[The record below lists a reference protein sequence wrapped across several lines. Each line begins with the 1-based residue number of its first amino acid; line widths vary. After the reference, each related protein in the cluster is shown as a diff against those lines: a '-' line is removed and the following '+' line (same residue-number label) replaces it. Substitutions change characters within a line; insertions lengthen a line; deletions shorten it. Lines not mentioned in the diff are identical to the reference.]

1 MRPLAL
7 RIENLTSFRGVHGP
21 LRFDGLDL
29 FAIAGPTGAGKSSL
43 LDAMLLALYGEVP
56 RTGKQLKE
64 LISLGKD
71 QLSVSLDFVRGGE
84 AYRVTRRLY
93 RNTRA
98 TQAQLERLG
107 RAGVDGEVALAPEP
121 EALAEGVNDVNAA
134 IQRLLGLDLNAF
146 TQAVILPQGEFARF
160 LKSTAKDRQ
169 KILGTLLQLLVYE
182 RMRDRAQTE
191 SKAAEAAVST
201 LERTLG
207 EDAAVTPE
215 AVAALKAALAARVEA
230 NALLEPRLARAE
242 AEAGAGEGRVR
253 LLREQDEAKR
263 TQGELELRRIEVDV
277 DAARLAAAR
286 RAHGVVP
293 RLEQADAA
301 ARDAQR
307 QAAEADRAQQAAA
320 TARATADD
328 RRVTRERAA
337 QDAAHLPALDAQ
349 IEALGQ
355 AVVLAGP
362 LADALRAA
370 RAAEVLAAEKK
381 QAVARGRKDKTAKV
395 EAVAE
400 AERVGQEATAE
411 AERAAAGLA
420 AAESAL
426 TAAEADRREAEK
438 RDAVAH
444 LRHGLH
450 EGDPCPVCERALTK
464 APAAAAGSDL
474 PELSAAVAQASQAR
488 DTARAA
494 AERAR
499 QAAEQKRAALD
510 RAALAAEAATREVER
525 ASAEALEADE
535 RAVEARAAHE
545 ARAGELAALVKGAR
559 AGLEGGPSASDAES
573 DPAALQTRLRGER
586 QRITAARDAALA
598 ALASAESALAGAEA
612 KAAAA
617 EQAAEAA
624 RQAAATHVA
633 AARQAVEEA
642 QFDSAEA
649 ARQAALSPA
658 EQQRLEAAIQ
668 AWGSK
673 LSLAHERVAALA
685 EQIAA
690 LPPGPRALAEAQAA
704 LAAVQRECYGLRT
717 ERENGLRDA
726 ARLEEQAAAA
736 ERRLEQVAKRRAEFD
751 EKRAKLSLLRQL
763 AEDLRV
769 NRFQAYLLQET
780 LVELVQ
786 GASQRLLALSSGRYA
801 LSYADDDFHV
811 QDNDNAG
818 ERRRADTL
826 SGGETFL
833 ASLALALELS
843 QQVQKAAGAIHLES
857 LFIDE
862 GFGTLDAETLETVQE
877 AIESLP
883 TGGRMVGVITH
894 LAELTAR
901 LPARV
906 VVEKGPAGS
915 SFKVEVA

>member
-7 RIENLTSFRGVHGP
+7 RIENLTAFRGVHGP
-21 LRFDGLDL
+21 LSFDGLDL

-56 RTGKQLKE
+56 RTGNQLKE

-93 RNTRA
+93 RNTRP

-107 RAGVDGEVALAPEP
+107 RSGVGGQVALAPEP
-121 EALAEGVNDVNAA
+121 EALAEGVKDVNAA

-191 SKAAEAAVST
+191 SRAAEAAAST

-230 NALLEPRLARAE
+230 NALLEPRLERATAE
-242 AEAGAGEGRVR
+242 AAAGEERVR
-253 LLREQDEAKR
+253 VLREQEEAKR
-263 TQGELELRRIEVDV
+263 TQGELELRRLEVKTDEARLSAARRAQGV
-277 DAARLAAAR
+277 VPLLDQAEAAAREAKRLATEAERARDTAARAKATADERRAAHERVLADAARLP
-286 RAHGVVP
+286 G
-293 RLEQADAA
+293 
-301 ARDAQR
+301 
-307 QAAEADRAQQAAA
+307 
-320 TARATADD
+320 
-328 RRVTRERAA
+328 
-337 QDAAHLPALDAQ
+337 LDAQ

-370 RAAEVLAAEKK
+370 RAAEALAAEKK

-395 EAVAE
+395 EAAAE
-400 AERVGQEATAE
+400 AERVAQEATAE
-411 AERAAAGLA
+411 AERAAVGLV

-426 TAAEADRREAEK
+426 AAAEAARREAEK

-444 LRHGLH
+444 LRHGLQK
-450 EGDPCPVCERALTK
+450 GDACPVCERALTK
-464 APAAAAGSDL
+464 APPAAEGNDL
-474 PELSAAVAQASQAR
+474 PALSAAVEQAHQAR
-488 DTARAA
+488 DAARAA

-499 QAAEQKRAALD
+499 QAAEQKRTALE

-535 RAVEARAAHE
+535 RAIESKAAHE
-545 ARAGELAALVKGAR
+545 ARASELAALVTRAL
-559 AGLEGGPSASDAES
+559 AGLPEAQDAA
-573 DPAALQTRLRGER
+573 DPAALQARLRKDRLRLTE
-586 QRITAARDAALA
+586 ARDAAQA
-598 ALASAESALAGAEA
+598 ALAAAETALAGAEA
-612 KAAAA
+612 TASAAAQSVGTA
-617 EQAAEAA
+617 EQAALAH
-624 RQAAATHVA
+624 AAT
-633 AARQAVEEA
+633 AREAVEGA
-642 QFDSAEA
+642 QFASAEA
-649 ARQAALSPA
+649 ARQAALAPA

-668 AWGSK
+668 AWSSK

-690 LPPGPRALAEAQAA
+690 LPPGPRSLAEAQAA
-704 LAAVQRECYGLRT
+704 LAAAQRERDGLRT
-717 ERENGLRDA
+717 ERENGLREA

-736 ERRLEQVAKRRAEFD
+736 EKRLEQVAKRRAELD
-751 EKRAKLSLLRQL
+751 LKRAKLSLLKQL
-763 AEDLRV
+763 AEDLKV
-769 NRFQAYLLQET
+769 NRFQAYLLEET
-780 LVELVQ
+780 LAELVQ

-862 GFGTLDAETLETVQE
+862 GFGTLDPETLETVQE

-901 LPARV
+901 LPARI